1 MDTDHLRGSD
11 SEEEQEHS
19 AFRKVME
26 RKIGWGAGGDLEGM
40 NLL

>member
-1 MDTDHLRGSD
+1 MDTDHLREINSD
-11 SEEEQEHS
+11 AEQEHS